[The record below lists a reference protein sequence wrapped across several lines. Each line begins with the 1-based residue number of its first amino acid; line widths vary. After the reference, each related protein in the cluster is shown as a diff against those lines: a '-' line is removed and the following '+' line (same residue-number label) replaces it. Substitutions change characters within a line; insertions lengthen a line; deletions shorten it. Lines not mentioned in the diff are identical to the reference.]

1 MNHKRTS
8 KGFAVLG
15 HILRGRARAMKRN
28 PHGLIEI
35 SIEEAESLIHSYKSL
50 KDDYLE
56 ALRILKQNNTKHDLV
71 DIKTMAERPVEI
83 KKARGAKKEVK
94 AEQKVIPANSQWAHV
109 LKRLNEQV

>member
-1 MNHKRTS
+1 MNHKRAS

-35 SIEEAESLIHSYKSL
+35 TIEEAESLLHSYKSL
-50 KDDYLE
+50 KDDYVE
-56 ALRILKQNNTKHDLV
+56 ALRLLKQDNTKHNLI
-71 DIKTMAERPVEI
+71 DIKTMAERPISI
-83 KKARGAKKEVK
+83 KKARGTEKKEIKDKQAV
-94 AEQKVIPANSQWAHV
+94 PANSQWAHV